1 MGVPIRG
8 YPNYEIEPDGRVFSK
23 YSNRYLKPSLC
34 NNGYYTVELFN
45 DKKSKR
51 KTVHRLVAEAYIPN
65 PDNLP
70 QVNHKDENK
79 LNNDVSNLEWC
90 TSEYNMTYGT
100 FIERRVKHTDYTKPI
115 YREIAYKNSMSRRK
129 PVARYTK
136 EGIYIDSFESAAEAQ
151 RNLGFASRH
160 ITEVCEGKRKSSN
173 GYVWAYER
181 SDDLS
186 LCQF

>member
-23 YSNRYLKPSLC
+23 YSNKYLKQSMS
-34 NNGYYTVELFN
+34 GSYYSVELFN
-45 DKKSKR
+45 SHGSKR
-51 KTVHRLVAEAYIPN
+51 KTIHRMVAEAYIPN

-90 TSEYNMTYGT
+90 TRQYNMTYGT
-100 FIERRVKHTDYTKPI
+100 IIKRRVKNTDFTNPF
-115 YREIAYKNSMSRRK
+115 YRENAYKNSMKQRK

-136 EGIYIDSFESAAEAQ
+136 DGTYIDSFASAAEAQ
-151 RNLGFASRH
+151 RKLGFASRH
-160 ITEVCEGKRKSSN
+160 ITEVCRGKRKSSN
-173 GYVWAYER
+173 GYVWAYEG
-181 SDDLS
+181 SVDLS
-186 LCQF
+186 ECQY